1 MLLSYCVCFKRKKG
15 NLYKIL
21 LNETMRVI
29 KEKLDIFNLFRNLCF
44 IENSKT
50 DLNYNLATIKM
61 SEECL
66 NILTSMKQ

>member
-1 MLLSYCVCFKRKKG
+1 
-15 NLYKIL
+15 
-21 LNETMRVI
+21 MRVI

-44 IENSKT
+44 IEISKT